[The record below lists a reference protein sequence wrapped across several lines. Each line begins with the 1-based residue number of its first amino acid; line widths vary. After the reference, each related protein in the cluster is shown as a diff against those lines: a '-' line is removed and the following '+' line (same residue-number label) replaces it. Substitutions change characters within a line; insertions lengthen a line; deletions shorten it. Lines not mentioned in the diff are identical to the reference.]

1 VTYLD
6 QGKSKDMKI
15 LIADDDSVARKI
27 LEQTLSK
34 QGYDVIS
41 VADGEA
47 AWEIIRYGETPPMAI
62 IDWMMPKMDG
72 PTLVKKIRQL
82 NLQNYIFLI
91 LLTAKSD
98 KEDIIHGIEAGADD
112 YLTKPFNKG
121 ELIARLRA
129 GARIINLE
137 QTLAQK
143 NMQLEDVNRKINLQ
157 NQRMQCD
164 LDAAAAIQKT
174 LLPNDLPNL
183 KNVAFDWLYKPC
195 DELAGDIFNVFQL
208 DEKHL
213 GLYILDVSGH
223 GVSAAL
229 LSVTLSRIL
238 SPQSGSVSLLKT
250 LNKKTNE
257 VEIAPPSMVARELN
271 NRFAMNIESG
281 QYFTLIYGIL
291 NTETKE
297 FSYISAGHPNPI
309 LVTNASTPQKLNH
322 AALPIGFSDDEVY
335 QEQTLKL
342 HAGDRLYFYSDGI
355 TEAMNADDQQFGSE
369 KLLQLFRNH
378 RTKPLKYGL
387 DIALKTVEDWS
398 DHNLADDISVLA
410 LEAL

>member
-1 VTYLD
+1 
-6 QGKSKDMKI
+6 MRI
-15 LIADDDSVARKI
+15 LIADDDSVARKV
-27 LEQTLSK
+27 LERTLSK

-47 AWEIIRYGETPPMAI
+47 AWEIIRYGEAPPMAI

-72 PTLVKKIRQL
+72 PTLVRKIRQL
-82 NLQNYIFLI
+82 NLQNYMFVI

-98 KEDIIHGIEAGADD
+98 KEDIVRGIEAGADD

-137 QTLAQK
+137 KSLAQK
-143 NMQLEDVNRKINLQ
+143 NKQLEDVNRKIYLQ
-157 NQRMQCD
+157 NQRMQRD
-164 LDAAAAIQKT
+164 LDAAAAMQKT

-183 KNVAFDWLYKPC
+183 KTVAVDWLYKPC

-250 LNKKTNE
+250 RNKKTNQ
-257 VEIAPPSMVARELN
+257 VEIVPPSLVARELN
-271 NRFAMNIESG
+271 NRFAMDIESG
-281 QYFTLIYGIL
+281 QYFTLIYGVL

-297 FSYISAGHPNPI
+297 FTYISAGHPSPI
-309 LVTNASTPQKLNH
+309 LVTNADMPQKLDH
-322 AALPIGFSDDEVY
+322 AGLPIGFSDDEIY
-335 QEQTLKL
+335 REQTRQL
-342 HAGDRLYFYSDGI
+342 HSGDRLYLYSDGI
-355 TEAMNADDQQFGSE
+355 TEAMNADDEQFGRE
-369 KLLQLFRNH
+369 NLLKLFRNQ
-378 RTKPLKYGL
+378 RTKSLKDGL

-398 DHNLADDISVLA
+398 HHELADDISVLA
-410 LEAL
+410 LEAI